1 MTRPL
6 PPVDVV
12 VSGGGI
18 AAAAI
23 ALELARRDLSVEL
36 VSRGRAGRPAGPGG
50 PVAAQAG
57 PGGPEA
63 LADLGLLSRHLFSD
77 WVSALEEE
85 TGLPCEYD
93 ERGAMSVAFDE
104 EEEMS
109 LDRALDAQRARGLHF
124 EVLDADEARGR
135 EPSLSPALHAVF
147 AFPRDGVARA
157 GRVGRALVLA
167 ARAAGVRVREGAAAE
182 AVGVSAGRVSGLETS
197 EGLVPADAVV
207 LAGRG
212 GPDRVAGAPRLRLR
226 LGVRPWLRLDGA
238 ADPDRPARFL
248 RSTEACLV
256 PRRDGSLVALAGSP
270 AGEPAAGGPRVRDA
284 ARLLSALERLVP
296 ASREWPVSGAG
307 AARERRAADGLPVL
321 GEAGPDGLVVAAGW
335 GAAEL
340 LLAPAGAAVVAD
352 LVTGRTPPLAAA
364 PFSPSRLGA

>member
-36 VSRGRAGRPAGPGG
+36 VSRGRAGRPSGPGG

-104 EEEMS
+104 EEEMA

-135 EPSLSPALHAVF
+135 EPALSPALHAVF
-147 AFPRDGVARA
+147 AFPRDGVVRA

-207 LAGRG
+207 LGGRG
-212 GPDRVAGAPRLRLR
+212 GPDRVAGAPRLRLGR
-226 LGVRPWLRLDGA
+226 AKRPWLRLDGA
-238 ADPDRPARFL
+238 ADPDRPSRLL
-248 RSTEACLV
+248 RSPEACLV
-256 PRRDGSLVALAGSP
+256 PRRDGSLVALAGGA
-270 AGEPAAGGPRVRDA
+270 AGEAGGGPRLRDA
-284 ARLLSALERLVP
+284 ARLLAAVERLVP
-296 ASREWPVSGAG
+296 ASREWSVSAAG
-307 AARERRAADGLPVL
+307 AARERSVADGLPVL
-321 GEAGPDGLVVAAGW
+321 GEAGPDGLIVAAGW
-335 GAAEL
+335 GSAEL
-340 LLAPAGAAVVAD
+340 LLAPACAAVVAD
-352 LVTGRTPPLAAA
+352 LVTGRTPPLAAG